1 MPAMLGSI
9 LIASIAI
16 LGSGCT
22 PRQKPRTYGPPL
34 LSCSVEAYG
43 LKESS
48 GVAASNQFLGWY
60 YTHNDDDKPMR
71 YWKFRLTGEVHGP
84 YVMPN
89 ITNRDIEDMAS
100 RRVDGI
106 NYLYFADIGDNQL
119 QYDFVRVIRCVEP
132 TAARGEQRRVD
143 IYTFTYPDGP
153 HNAEAFFV
161 HPKTGDFW
169 IIEKTQKGAAGVYR
183 ARNPRPGSGKL
194 ERVGE
199 VSIPVAMKTAT
210 LITGGDVS
218 PDGKFVVLRTY
229 FAAFE
234 FPAED
239 FDNWFKN
246 KPLNIKINLE
256 VQGEAI
262 CYSSDGERLLTTS
275 EGSPCPVST
284 IPLQRQP

>member
-1 MPAMLGSI
+1 MLGPI
-9 LIASIAI
+9 LLASAAFS
-16 LGSGCT
+16 LMSCQPG
-22 PRQKPRTYGPPL
+22 QQPRTYGPPSL
-34 LSCSVEAYG
+34 ACAIEVYG

-48 GVAASNQFLGWY
+48 GVAASNQYPGWY

-84 YVMPN
+84 YVMPG
-89 ITNRDIEDMAS
+89 ITNRDIEGMSS

-119 QYDFVRVIRCVEP
+119 QYDYVRVIRCVEP

-143 IYTFTYPDGP
+143 IYTLTYPDGP

-169 IIEKTQKGAAGVYR
+169 IIEKTQKGKAGVYV
-183 ARNPRPGSGKL
+183 ARNPEPGRGKL
-194 ERVGE
+194 QRVGE
-199 VSIPVAMKTAT
+199 VVIPVAMKMAT
-210 LITGGDVS
+210 LITGADVS
-218 PDGKFVVLRTY
+218 PDGKFVILRTY
-229 FAAFE
+229 FSAFE
-234 FPAED
+234 FPAEN
-239 FDNWFKN
+239 FDTWYKN
-246 KPLNIKINLE
+246 QPLTVRLQPE

-262 CYSSDGERLLTTS
+262 CYSADGERLITTS

-284 IPLQRQP
+284 VPLQRHL